1 MRETP
6 SPPPDQ
12 ADTEQ
17 RVERDSASVEG
28 SRTLAAGRAFLA
40 ALAGDLAVFRH
51 RLAQS
56 FRALTIRRSRLRPE
70 YRAGALRRVL
80 LRFVRGIAVLAVL
93 CVFLFAGAMVWA
105 LHDLPPEKPVAEGNA
120 PSLILEA
127 SNGASLGRVGPLRM
141 PDGTRADFPDVLVK
155 AVIGIEDRH
164 FYSHWGFDP
173 QGIARALSRNVAA
186 GTVVEGG
193 STITQQLVKLR
204 ILGRERTFARK
215 LREALVAVWIDMHR
229 SKDEILTEY
238 LNSVYL
244 GNGVYGMNAAARLY
258 FDKRPAE
265 LTLPEAA
272 MLAGLIRSPSR
283 SNPLQNLDAAQS
295 RAVQVVDA
303 MRETGALDARTA
315 EDAKAHPA
323 TRHLSETALRAGSWF
338 ADWIASESAGVTGS
352 DSVSMRLRTTLDP
365 GLQQL
370 AEQAVADV
378 LDAEGP
384 RRHASQAALVAMRR
398 DGAVVAMV
406 GGRDYQVSQF
416 NRAVSAQRQPG
427 SAFKLFVY
435 FAALRNGLSP
445 DDTVDARS
453 LEIKGW
459 EPENYAGHHY
469 GRVPLAQAF
478 AQSINTAAVRLAQ
491 QVGLKQVIAAARDLG
506 ITSPLPA
513 VPSLP
518 LGTADMNLLELT
530 AAYGAV
536 AAGKMPLRPWGISG
550 LGVEGQSR
558 LQSMGAPIVQTRPL
572 QPYQAPLIELLKGVV
587 QHGTGRSAALEG
599 FSAGKTGTAQD
610 YRDAWFIGFNDELI
624 VGVWVG
630 NDDHSSMDRVTGG
643 SLPAAI
649 WKRFMTAATHVV
661 AREEP
666 PSEVS
671 AEKPPPQPAPPPEAS
686 AEKPA
691 PQRPTEA
698 NVEKPA
704 PQRAPPAV
712 QATEPKQPA
721 ASSRRCD
728 YQACAR
734 KYSSFRASDCTYQ
747 PYGSSVRQ
755 SCDMT
760 ASPRTA
766 EFPFAPGAR
775 SSSASERQG
784 RGQCNVD
791 ACASTYESFDSGD
804 CTYQPYDGGP
814 RRQCTK

>member
-6 SPPPDQ
+6 HSPPPEQ
-12 ADTEQ
+12 ATGEQ
-17 RVERDSASVEG
+17 PMDRDSAPAQG
-28 SRTLAAGRAFLA
+28 SQSLAAGRAFFA
-40 ALAGDLAVFRH
+40 ALASDLSVLGR
-51 RLAQS
+51 RLGRW
-56 FRALTIRRSRLRPE
+56 FRAFAERASRSHAQQ
-70 YRAGALRRVL
+70 RAGALQRVL
-80 LRFVRGIAVLAVL
+80 VGFAKGCAVLAALGVL
-93 CVFLFAGAMVWA
+93 MFAGAMVWA
-105 LHDLPPEKPVAEGNA
+105 LHDLPPEKPVADGNT

-127 SNGASLGRVGPLRM
+127 SNGGSLGRVGPLRM
-141 PDGTRADFPDVLVK
+141 PDAARADFPDVLVK

-164 FYSHWGFDP
+164 FYGHWGIDP
-173 QGIARALSRNVAA
+173 QGMARALNRNVAA
-186 GTVVEGG
+186 GTIVEGG

-204 ILGRERTFARK
+204 ILGHERTVARK
-215 LREALVAVWIDMHR
+215 LREALVAIWVDRHR
-229 SKDEILTEY
+229 TKDEILTEY

-244 GNGVYGMNAAARLY
+244 GNGVYGMSAAARLY
-258 FDKRPAE
+258 FDKGLSE

-283 SNPLQNLDAAQS
+283 SNPLQNLETAQARAA
-295 RAVQVVDA
+295 RVIDA
-303 MRETGALDARTA
+303 MRETGAIDGQTV

-323 TRHLSETALRAGSWF
+323 TPKLSQAALRAGSWF
-338 ADWIASESAGVTGS
+338 ADWIAAESAGVTGP

-378 LDAEGP
+378 LEAEGG
-384 RRHASQAALVAMRR
+384 RRHAGQAALVAMRR

-406 GGRDYQVSQF
+406 GGRDYQSSQF
-416 NRAVSAQRQPG
+416 NRAVNAQRQPG

-435 FAALRNGLSP
+435 FAALRNGLTL
-445 DDTVDARS
+445 DDTVDARP

-459 EPENYAGHHY
+459 EPENYAGREY

-506 ITSPLPA
+506 ITSPLPS

-536 AAGKMPLRPWGISG
+536 AAGKMPIKPWGISG

-558 LQSMGAPIVQTRPL
+558 LQSMGAPIVETRPL
-572 QPYQAPLIELLKGVV
+572 QQYRGPLIALLEGVV
-587 QHGTGRSAALEG
+587 RHGTGRAAALDG

-630 NDDHSSMDRVTGG
+630 NDDHSPMDRVTGG

-649 WKRFMTAATHVV
+649 WKRFMTAATNVV

-666 PSEVS
+666 PSE
-671 AEKPPPQPAPPPEAS
+671 AS

-691 PQRPTEA
+691 PRPATP
-698 NVEKPA
+698 EKPA
-704 PQRAPPAV
+704 PPPAIPV
-712 QATEPKQPA
+712 PAPEATQPA
-721 ASSRRCD
+721 ASTRRCD
-728 YQACAR
+728 YWGCAR
-734 KYSSFRASDCTYQ
+734 KYDSFRASDCTYQ
-747 PYGSSVRQ
+747 PYGSSGRRA
-755 SCDMT
+755 CDMT
-760 ASPRTA
+760 GSPRTA
-766 EFPFAPGAR
+766 EFPFAPKSR
-775 SSSASERQG
+775 SESAPERRG
-784 RGQCNVD
+784 RGECNVD
-791 ACASTYESFDSGD
+791 ACAGTYESFDASD

-814 RRQCTK
+814 RRLCTK